1 MAQMRRARMSPS
13 AEQAGTSNDTS
24 GQAGV
29 GMAKGE
35 NAHLCI
41 RDQPAVRVTW
51 GLLFQPHGSTHE
63 ASRMMPLAPSSGQ
76 RVTARNRRHTIG
88 RYLLYMLRVR
98 GANND
103 RRDGGC
109 RVTVKM
115 TLGIH
120 SDVPMFCGA
129 RVAPLWHACG
139 AAHRRLAFLMRYH
152 RLRDHRHLLLATA
165 AIVACSST
173 RTPRSSRTEQVH
185 SYPSGVIQLPIMP
198 AMGTYVKAISAYV

>member
-1 MAQMRRARMSPS
+1 MSPS

-35 NAHLCI
+35 NARLRI

-51 GLLFQPHGSTHE
+51 GFCFSPTDLPTSPQYD
-63 ASRMMPLAPSSGQ
+63 ASGTVQRLPSDGLQQAPC
-76 RVTARNRRHTIG
+76 N
-88 RYLLYMLRVR
+88 RYLLYMLR
-98 GANND
+98 AQDTNND
-103 RRDGGC
+103 RRDDGC

-120 SDVPMFCGA
+120 SDFPMFCGA
-129 RVAPLWHACG
+129 RVAPLWRACG

-165 AIVACSST
+165 TIVACSST
-173 RTPRSSRTEQVH
+173 RTPPDPVERSRPARTRQELSSCPSCLQWEHTSRPSRRT
-185 SYPSGVIQLPIMP
+185 SDARPAYPGP
-198 AMGTYVKAISAYV
+198 